1 MSVPIIELKQVSKS
15 FGTKTVLDQVDM
27 KIYEGEI
34 CTIIGKSGT
43 GKSVL
48 LKHIIGLLG
57 PDSGTIL
64 FRGKP
69 IDKMSRKELNE
80 FKRQFSYC
88 FQNNALFDSMT
99 VFDNI
104 ALPLR
109 QTTRMKKKE
118 IERKVTEK
126 MEQLEIA
133 DASKKYPSELSGG
146 MQKRVALARA
156 LITDPKIVLF
166 DEPTTGQDP
175 IRKNAIFSMIT
186 HNQKRFGFTTVMISH
201 DLPDVFF
208 ISDRIMILYEGKV
221 SFQGTYEELGQFQH
235 PIIDEFIKSLEGVQ
249 DELTGLQSNKQFT
262 RQYQS
267 AVNQKKADETF
278 SVIVFGLEDLDQLS
292 QNMGHSSAQEVVRA
306 LGELVNRHFGK
317 VGISSRIARDRI
329 ATILPNTGA
338 QDALKLLEG
347 VVTELNSKDFC
358 GLPLVQPTKKRAGGM
373 VEFRVAAGI
382 AEGSVTED
390 LDAISKRASLNMKPI
405 AAYSCQFKLQAAS

>member
-1 MSVPIIELKQVSKS
+1 MRIPIIELRQVSKS
-15 FGTKTVLDQVDM
+15 FGTKNVLVQADM

-34 CTIIGKSGT
+34 STIIGKSGS

-69 IDKMSRKELNE
+69 IDRMSRKEMIE
-80 FKRQFSYC
+80 FKKQFSYC

-109 QTTRMKKKE
+109 QTTKMKKRE
-118 IERKVTEK
+118 IERRVREK
-126 MEQLEIA
+126 AEQLEIA
-133 DASKKYPSELSGG
+133 DALKKYPSELSGG

-208 ISDRIMILYEGKV
+208 ISDRIMILYDGKI
-221 SFQGTYEELGQFQH
+221 SFQGTYEELSQFQH
-235 PIIDEFIKSLEGVQ
+235 PIIDEFIKSLEGIQ
-249 DELTGLQSNKQFT
+249 DELTGLHTNKQFT
-262 RQYQS
+262 RRYQD
-267 AVNQKKADETF
+267 ALDRKKADETF
-278 SVIVFGLEDLDQLS
+278 SVIVFAMEDLDQLS
-292 QNMGHSSAQEVVRA
+292 QNMGHASAQEVVRA
-306 LGELVNRHFGK
+306 LGETVNRHFGK
-317 VGISSRIARDRI
+317 VGISSRTARDRI
-329 ATILPNTGA
+329 ATILPNTDA

-347 VVTELNSKDFC
+347 IVAELNAKDFC
-358 GLPLVQPTKKRAGGM
+358 GLPLAQPTRPRSGAFI
-373 VEFRVAAGI
+373 EFQVAAGI
-382 AEGSVTED
+382 AEGSVSEE
-390 LDAISKRASLNMKPI
+390 LEAISKRAALNLKPI
-405 AAYSCQFKLQAAS
+405 ATYQCQFKARAVS